1 MNDKKICVIGLGY
14 IGLPTSAMFATHG
27 CQVVGVDVNEK
38 VVDALNRGEITI
50 EEPYLDIMVQ
60 AAVRSGHLKAYTE
73 PQEAD
78 AFIIA
83 VPSPITED
91 KKADMSCVISAAEM
105 IVPYLRKG
113 NIVIL
118 ESTSPVGTT
127 EDLLV
132 PILEKSGLK
141 IGEELYVGHSPER
154 VLPGKIL
161 WELVNKFP

>member
-1 MNDKKICVIGLGY
+1 
-14 IGLPTSAMFATHG
+14 
-27 CQVVGVDVNEK
+27 
-38 VVDALNRGEITI
+38 
-50 EEPYLDIMVQ
+50 
-60 AAVRSGHLKAYTE
+60 
-73 PQEAD
+73 
-78 AFIIA
+78 
-83 VPSPITED
+83 
-91 KKADMSCVISAAEM
+91 MSCVISAAEM

-161 WELVNKFP
+161 WELVNNNRIVGALINNQQKR

>member
-1 MNDKKICVIGLGY
+1 
-14 IGLPTSAMFATHG
+14 
-27 CQVVGVDVNEK
+27 
-38 VVDALNRGEITI
+38 
-50 EEPYLDIMVQ
+50 
-60 AAVRSGHLKAYTE
+60 
-73 PQEAD
+73 
-78 AFIIA
+78 
-83 VPSPITED
+83 
-91 KKADMSCVISAAEM
+91 MSCVISAAEM

-161 WELVNKFP
+161 WELVNNNRIVGGINQKSAEKIRDLYKIFVNGEIYLTTASTAEMCKTMENTYRDVNIALANELAKICEKVGINVWEVIKLCNKHPRVNLHQPGPGVGDTV